1 MRPRTCR
8 PRLEPLDDRCLPS
21 LTLSGTYSLNFPT
34 TDPMGM
40 HRPMAVGDFD
50 GDGNADLAVASSE
63 WTEYYVYSMI
73 EVFPGRGDGSFD
85 PARAAFVSD
94 QHAIWGIAA
103 GDVNGDG
110 RSDLVLNGS
119 EFSLLGN
126 ADGSFTGSD
135 QSAFIPSPAPPDMNG
150 DGTTDVVWIVYP
162 PPLTLHWA
170 GRVGVWLHW
179 PDGTYSPMLEFEAGG
194 PTEAAV
200 GDFNDDGRPDVA
212 AANRWGGVSVLLND
226 GDWPSP
232 VGPSVRVSDATVT
245 EGHAGTRAVTF
256 TVTLSAA
263 SDAPLT
269 VGYYTSNDDTPNG
282 AATAG
287 SDYQAVSGTLTF
299 APGETEKT
307 ITVVVN
313 GDRLVEPNEY
323 FYVNLS
329 VAPTTP
335 VLDSQG
341 MGTILDDEPSVS
353 ITDVARKEGQSGTTL
368 FVFTVTLS
376 AASDV
381 PVTINYGTLDGT
393 ARAGEDYTAATFQT
407 LTFAP
412 GQTTTNIIVAVM
424 GDRQAEADEYF
435 NVNLSSP
442 NAHVADSRGIG
453 TILDDEPRI
462 SITDVARKEGRSGT
476 TRFVFTVTL
485 SAAYDVPVTVNYA
498 TADGTAKAGEDYVA
512 KSGTL
517 TFAPGQTTKRI
528 AVRVKGEWKNE
539 ADETFF
545 VNLSGAT
552 NAMLVDPT
560 GLGTILNDD

>member
-21 LTLSGTYSLNFPT
+21 LTLSGTYSLNYIPI
-34 TDPMGM
+34 DPGLGL

-63 WTEYYVYSMI
+63 ALDAWPAYYVYTVI
-73 EVFPGRGDGSFD
+73 EVLPGRGDGSFD
-85 PARAAFVSD
+85 PARAAYVSD
-94 QHAIWGIAA
+94 QHVIWGIAA

-110 RSDLVLNGS
+110 RSDLAVNGS

-126 ADGSFTGSD
+126 ADGSFSGPD
-135 QSAFIPSPAPPDMNG
+135 QSAFIPPPAPPDMNG
-150 DGTTDVVWIVYP
+150 DGYSDGVWIGYP
-162 PPLTLHWA
+162 PPLILHWA
-170 GRVGVWLHW
+170 GRVQVSLHW
-179 PDGTYSPMLEFEAGG
+179 PDGTYSPILEFEAGG

-200 GDFNDDGRPDVA
+200 GDFNEDGRPDVA
-212 AANRWGGVSVLLND
+212 AANRWGGVTVLLND

-245 EGHAGTRAVTF
+245 EGHEGTRDINF
-256 TVTLSAA
+256 TVSLSAA
-263 SDAPLT
+263 HSQPVTVTYQTADAT
-269 VGYYTSNDDTPNG
+269 
-282 AATAG
+282 AAAG
-287 SDYQAVSGTLTF
+287 SDYTAASDTLTF

-307 ITVVVN
+307 ITVLVN
-313 GDRLVEPNEY
+313 GDRLGEPSEY

-368 FVFTVTLS
+368 FVFIVTLS